1 MLYNKSYLNIKEQT
15 ASLFSG
21 CLFFVVLAFFIPSAY
36 ADKAAQTRQKLEQV
50 QQQILATQTQLKKT
64 SSDHQAIEKSL
75 KDTDQ
80 AIGQVTKRL
89 RQTEQKLTDIK
100 QRITALEAQ
109 QKELE
114 QIKQQQLKMLTG
126 QIKSA
131 YQIGQHDYLKMMLN
145 QNSPAKLE
153 RVLTYY
159 QYLNKARIKEVEKL
173 KLTVVALEK
182 NKQVLTEAQLEF
194 AKLLDTQK
202 NKQTE
207 LVKLKQAQ
215 KQNLAQLANIIK
227 TDQQQLAALKQ
238 DESALSQALKA
249 LAEAV
254 EALPKQTN
262 FSGLGQVKGRL
273 LWPTKGRVRDYFGKR
288 KSGELRWKGV
298 VINASAGQV
307 VNNIYAGQVIFS
319 DWLNGYGLVLVV
331 EHGDG
336 YMSLY
341 GHNQA
346 LLKDVGDTVHAG
358 EPIALVGQSGG
369 QATPNLY
376 FEIRYQGKP
385 LDPTK
390 WCH

>member
-1 MLYNKSYLNIKEQT
+1 MFNIKLKKQA

-21 CLFFVVLAFFIPSAY
+21 CLFFIVLSLIMPQAY
-36 ADKAAQTRQKLEQV
+36 ADKAAETRKKLEQV
-50 QQQILATQTQLKKT
+50 QQQILTTQTQLKKT
-64 SSDHQAIEKSL
+64 SSEHQSIEASL
-75 KDTDQ
+75 KKTDQ
-80 AIGQVTKRL
+80 AIGEVTKEL
-89 RQTEQKLTDIK
+89 RQTEHKIADIK
-100 QRITALEAQ
+100 QRIAELEAQ
-109 QKELE
+109 QQELE
-114 QIKQQQLKMLTG
+114 QIKQQQLDMLTG

-173 KLTVVALEK
+173 KLTVAALEK

-194 AKLLDTQK
+194 AKLLDSQK

-215 KQNLAQLANIIK
+215 KRNLAQLASVIK
-227 TDQQQLAALKQ
+227 TDKQQLAALKQ
-238 DESALSQALKA
+238 DETALSQALKA

-254 EALPKQTN
+254 EALPKQVDFN
-262 FSGLGQVKGRL
+262 GLAQVKGRL
-273 LWPTKGRVRDYFGKR
+273 LWPTKGRLRDYFGKR

-298 VINASAGQV
+298 VINAPSGQV
-307 VNNIYAGQVIFS
+307 VNNIYAGQVVFS

-346 LLKDVGDTVHAG
+346 LLKEVGDTVHAG

-390 WCH
+390 WCQ